1 MSLLIKNGA
10 VYMDDSYQ
18 KYDILVNDAGIIA
31 QISKYIPDT
40 MANMILNCEDLHIMP
55 GSIDTHT
62 HIRAPGCDAR
72 ETFESGTKAAAAGGI
87 TLIVEQPIC
96 NPTPYNEEN
105 LNIRIHAAN
114 RESFTD
120 FSFYGAAGYEYPD
133 EIDRLASK
141 GIVAYKT
148 FLIAPPQERKN
159 EFTNLYA
166 DTDYRLY
173 KTMQHVAKTGKLH
186 MFHAENYNIISG
198 LEEEL
203 RSQKMTTGKAHTL
216 SRPPFTEEIAV
227 SRLLHFAKLT
237 NDRIFFAH
245 VSSPESMR
253 LITQA
258 KESGIEAYMETCI
271 HYLTLTE
278 EALELYGP
286 FAKCNPPVRDAD
298 SQKQFWEY
306 INNREIDCIGSDHSP
321 FLYEEKARGIDNIF
335 KAVAGFP
342 GVDLRL
348 PLMLDAVAEGKLSL
362 EKVVELLCVNP
373 ARIFGIYPQKGTIQ
387 IGADADLAVF
397 HFGEAT
403 VVDKEKNYSHAKDIA
418 IPYDGRTLKVKLT
431 HTILR
436 GRELMKDGVVDES
449 AKAYGRLV
457 TPVR

>member
-321 FLYEEKARGIDNIF
+321 FLYEENACHKDDIFLAPAGLVGID
-335 KAVAGFP
+335 
-342 GVDLRL
+342 LRQ
-348 PLMLDAVAEGKLSL
+348 PLMLDAAINGKTSL
-362 EKVVELLCVNP
+362 ETMAWIMSQRP
-373 ARIFGIYPQKGTIQ
+373 AQILGLDQHKGFIRV
-387 IGADADLAVF
+387 GADADFTVF
-397 HFGEAT
+397 STKEDT
-403 VVDKEKNYSHAKDIA
+403 LIEKQKSYSKCWKSQVV
-418 IPYDGRTLKVKLT
+418 YDQKRLKGKLKY
-431 HTILR
+431 TIVR
-436 GRELMKDGVVDES
+436 GQIVMKDGIVDDHFRGIG
-449 AKAYGRLV
+449 KLV
-457 TPVR
+457 Y